1 MTPPLATATAPTAAP
16 TLAPPSGEA
25 LPFGPLLADFRLRLD
40 AALDRLLATKR
51 RAAVGDPLGGDA
63 DRDGDPARLELID
76 GVGLL
81 AKLGG
86 KRLRPAFVWFTYRAF
101 GGTRCEEALPLA
113 LATELLHTYLLI
125 HDDVMDHADLRRG
138 EPSAQVRFRDA
149 HRARGLAGDAAEFG
163 VSVAILL
170 GDLAQTWAVEQVFA
184 LPLDGPRRSELLA
197 AFAAMCEEVIAGQ
210 YSELLVAG
218 RRSRP
223 GEVREDELL
232 RVLQMKSGRYTAERP
247 IQLGAILAGAPAAAT
262 AALCRYGRSVGEA
275 FQLQDDL
282 LGTFGDPERTGK
294 PVEADLKEGKLTI
307 LIHHARA
314 LAGPADRETIAA
326 ALGNPEL
333 NECQARHIQRLIEAS
348 GARTRVEAMIDLRL
362 EEARAAL
369 GGLALHS
376 EGQVFFAGL
385 LDHLKGRE
393 T

>member
-1 MTPPLATATAPTAAP
+1 MTPPFATALAPGAAP
-16 TLAPPSGEA
+16 LLGETLS
-25 LPFGPLLADFRLRLD
+25 FGPLFADFRSRLD
-40 AALDRLLATKR
+40 AALADLLAGKR
-51 RAAVGDPLGGDA
+51 RAAASDGEN
-63 DRDGDPARLELID
+63 GDPARLELID
-76 GVGLL
+76 GVGHL
-81 AKLGG
+81 AALGG
-86 KRLRPAFVWFTYRAF
+86 KRLRPAFVWFTYRAL
-101 GGTRCEEALPLA
+101 GGTRSEVALPLA

-149 HRARGLAGDAAEFG
+149 YRARNLAGDAGEFG

-184 LPLDGPRRSELLA
+184 LALDGARRSELLA

-218 RRSRP
+218 RRTRP
-223 GEVREDELL
+223 DEVREDELL

-247 IQLGAILAGAPAAAT
+247 IQLGALLAGAPAATT

-294 PVEADLKEGKLTI
+294 PVEADLKEGKLTF
-307 LIHHARA
+307 LIHHA
-314 LAGPADRETIAA
+314 LAGSAPADRATIAA
-326 ALGNPEL
+326 ALGDPTLDEP
-333 NECQARHIQRLIEAS
+333 QARQIQRLIESS
-348 GARTRVEAMIDLRL
+348 GARAKVEAMIDLRL
-362 EEARAAL
+362 EDARDAL
-369 GGLALHS
+369 SGLALAP
-376 EGQVFFAGL
+376 EGEVFFTGL
-385 LDHLKGRE
+385 LDYLRGRD

>member
-1 MTPPLATATAPTAAP
+1 MTPPFTSA
-16 TLAPPSGEA
+16 LAPGAESLLGET
-25 LPFGPLLADFRLRLD
+25 LPFGPLLADFRVRLD
-40 AALDRLLATKR
+40 AALAGLLEAKR
-51 RAAVGDPLGGDA
+51 RAAAGDGEN
-63 DRDGDPARLELID
+63 GDPARLELID

-81 AKLGG
+81 AKSGG
-86 KRLRPAFVWFTYRAF
+86 KRLRPAFVWFTYRAL
-101 GGTRCEEALPLA
+101 GGTRTEEEALPLA

-184 LPLDGPRRSELLA
+184 LPVDGARRGELLA

-218 RRSRP
+218 RRSRS

-247 IQLGAILAGAPAAAT
+247 IQLGAILAGATAAAT
-262 AALCRYGRSVGEA
+262 TALCRYGRSVGEA

-307 LIHHARA
+307 LIHHA
-314 LAGPADRETIAA
+314 LAAAPPADRETIAA
-326 ALGNPEL
+326 ALGDPDLDER
-333 NECQARHIQRLIEAS
+333 QARRVQRLIEAS
-348 GARTRVEAMIDLRL
+348 GARAKVEAMIDQRL
-362 EEARAAL
+362 KDARDAL
-369 GGLALHS
+369 AGLALEP
-376 EGQVFFAGL
+376 EGQAFYFGL
-385 LDHLKGRE
+385 LDHLRGRE